1 MIETF
6 CKWFEGTWENK
17 IQAFSFPSKYAMVRL
32 IHKKVPETE
41 SMFYGEQAYNYALH
55 APYRQFVVEAKL
67 DNGIIRVKNYDFDK
81 KSFLGFKNLESL
93 VAGLTHKQKCDTILK
108 FVNNEFQGSIE
119 GCSCHVVWRDQ
130 TTYVK
135 NEIVLGENYYNV
147 VDRGYL
153 LGTDTQVWGGKYGPF
168 KFNKCLR
175 SSAG

>member
-55 APYRQFVVEAKL
+55 APYRQFLVEATI
-67 DNGIIRVKNYDFDK
+67 DNNVLRVKNYDFDK
-81 KSFLGFKNLESL
+81 KSFLGFKNLESIKND
-93 VAGLTHKQKCDTILK
+93 LTYKQRCDTIL
-108 FVNNEFQGSIE
+108 EFDQKAFRGSIE
-119 GCSCHVVWRDQ
+119 GCSCQVEWKNQ
-130 TTYVK
+130 ITYVK
-135 NEIVLGENYYNV
+135 NEVFLTRNEYYV

-168 KFNKCLR
+168 KFNKMP
-175 SSAG
+175 